1 MTLIEKI
8 TQPGNNLISTLGGQI
23 QIDEG
28 RGLMRIYDSATSNDL
43 VVIDRTGF
51 LFSDGTNRRIKIGSF
66 ALRVGMWASKDGED
80 VIELLEGG
88 Q

>member
-1 MTLIEKI
+1 MAIIKKI

-28 RGLMRIYDSATSNDL
+28 RGLMRIYDSATANDL

-51 LFSDGTNRRIKIGSF
+51 LFSDGTDRRIKLGSY
-66 ALRVGMWASKDGED
+66 ALRVGLWMTKPGKD
-80 VIELLEGG
+80 VIDMLGG
-88 Q
+88 

>member
-1 MTLIEKI
+1 MAIVKKI

-28 RGLMRIYDSATSNDL
+28 RGMMRIYDSTTSNDL

-51 LFSDGTNRRIKIGSF
+51 LFNDGTDRRIKLGSF
-66 ALRVGMWASKDGED
+66 ALRVGLWISQPGED
-80 VIELLEGG
+80 VIDLLESA
-88 Q
+88 

>member
-1 MTLIEKI
+1 MAIITKI

-28 RGLMRIYDSATSNDL
+28 RGMMRIYDSETANDL

-51 LFSDGTNRRIKIGSF
+51 LFSDGTDRRIKLGSY
-66 ALRVGMWASKDGED
+66 ALRVGFWLSPEGQD
-80 VIELLEGG
+80 VIDLLEAA
-88 Q
+88 

>member
-1 MTLIEKI
+1 MDIVTKV

-28 RGLMRIYDSATSNDL
+28 RGLMRIYDSVTANDL

-51 LFSDGTNRRIKIGSF
+51 LFSDGTDRRIKLGSYATDV
-66 ALRVGMWASKDGED
+66 ALWISQQGED
-80 VIELLEGG
+80 VIDLLGG
-88 Q
+88 

>member
-1 MTLIEKI
+1 MSIITKV

-28 RGLMRIYDSATSNDL
+28 RGLMRIYDSETANDL

-51 LFSDGTNRRIKIGSF
+51 TFSDGTDRRIKLGSY
-66 ALRVGMWASKDGED
+66 ALRVGLWISKPGED
-80 VIELLEGG
+80 VIDLLGG
-88 Q
+88 

>member
-1 MTLIEKI
+1 MTIITKI

-28 RGLMRIYDSATSNDL
+28 RGLMRIYDSTTANDL

-51 LFSDGTNRRIKIGSF
+51 LFSDGTDRRIKIGSY
-66 ALRVGMWASKDGED
+66 LGRVGWWLSSAGHD
-80 VIELLEGG
+80 VIDELGG
-88 Q
+88 

>member
-1 MTLIEKI
+1 MAIIKKI

-28 RGLMRIYDSATSNDL
+28 RGLMRIYDSVSATDL

-51 LFSDGTNRRIKIGSF
+51 LFNDGTDRRIKLGSY
-66 ALRVGMWASKDGED
+66 ATRVGFWMSKPGRD
-80 VIELLEGG
+80 VITDLGG
-88 Q
+88 